1 MQFLGEIR
9 EFKIDRVTE
18 PPVHFVDGDTLH
30 YAGFSLRNTLYDPPQ
45 RKDADARAGRLVA
58 PMNGRVVSVHAKA
71 GDTVARGK
79 LLVVLEAMKMEHGLN
94 LNFDSRIKSV
104 HVAAGAQ
111 VSPGKLLVEFEPA

>member
-1 MQFLGEIR
+1 
-9 EFKIDRVTE
+9 
-18 PPVHFVDGDTLH
+18 
-30 YAGFSLRNTLYDPPQ
+30 
-45 RKDADARAGRLVA
+45 
-58 PMNGRVVSVHAKA
+58 MNGRVVSVHAKA